1 MTNKKSFFNYLTPE
15 QIQKK
20 VDFINFYI
28 GSDNNASASLVDPNS
43 NVSEKNMGTLKEEMY
58 KFENIQVSRKI
69 IKDKITEMFGD
80 DLADQ
85 YEEDIESHLLYCH
98 DETLA
103 AFLPYCASVT
113 MYPFLLNG
121 TKCLGGTSKAPKNL
135 QSFCGSFVNLV
146 YQLATNWAGATAT
159 VEFLMYFDYFARKQ
173 YGDNYLAIAK
183 DRIAQEL
190 QGVVYAL
197 NQPAAARGNQSVFW
211 NISVFDKYYFDSIF
225 GGFRFPDGSQPD
237 YDSLSRLQK
246 FFMEWFRE
254 ERKKELLTYPVLTAA
269 VLLDEDKKPKD
280 GDFAWFIAEE
290 MSKGLSFF
298 IYESQSADSLAS
310 CCFDA
315 NQRVL
320 VRNEDGVKLIR
331 IGDFKPMSNLTI
343 FFDGSWVKGSFVK
356 ATPTDKMYRIVTS
369 NKKEVFCTSNHIFPT
384 MDGDK
389 RADEITTDDWLMFN
403 DRAYKEG
410 SGEYKDGFLIGMY
423 LGDGSI
429 YEREK
434 CNSVEVTLS
443 LNEDKVKKCIEYL
456 PGWHLYSSKN
466 NVVFAKTADKNI
478 AEFIKYW
485 VKGSRCNTKELN
497 MDVCNK
503 SLDFRRGIL
512 DGFYATD
519 GGNSNKIYTTSKK
532 LAEQMEA
539 MLTTMGIQTI
549 LDVSDRTNEKVV
561 VRGEEF
567 TRNFPLYCI
576 RWYEPK
582 NKRSMGDV
590 YKITINGTF
599 FKVSEVQEITNYDEP
614 VYCFNMAD
622 GKEPYFTLANGIQ
635 THNCRLRNEL
645 ADNTFSYTLG
655 AGGVSTGSFRVIT
668 INMNRYVQ
676 QYEGKLPFGEL
687 ISRIHKYLAAHR
699 AVIKRYIELGMLP
712 AYTAQFIN
720 FDTQFGTIGINGM
733 LEAME
738 YKGFSP
744 TVDKEA
750 YQQAV
755 SKYLKVIYDLN
766 KADRAV
772 YGFRFNT
779 EHVPAE
785 GLGVKNAQWDKHDG
799 LFVPRDCYNSY
810 FFPVEDDSLTILDKM
825 FLHGKE
831 TTKYLDGGSACHLN
845 IAQLFSKTQA
855 YDLLCV
861 AGKLGVNYWTYNCL
875 VTICN
880 DCGYINVNTE
890 DCCTECGSCDVDYG
904 TRVIGYLKRISSYS
918 KERQLEA
925 ARRFYVK

>member
-69 IKDKITEMFGD
+69 IKDKITEMFGN
-80 DLADQ
+80 DLAEQ

-173 YGDNYLAIAK
+173 YGDNYLSVAK

-237 YDSLSRLQK
+237 YQSLSRLQK
-246 FFMEWFRE
+246 FFMEWFRK

-280 GDFAWFIAEE
+280 GDFAWFLAEE

-298 IYESQSADSLAS
+298 VYESQSADSLAS
-310 CCFDA
+310 C
-315 NQRVL
+315 
-320 VRNEDGVKLIR
+320 
-331 IGDFKPMSNLTI
+331 
-343 FFDGSWVKGSFVK
+343 
-356 ATPTDKMYRIVTS
+356 
-369 NKKEVFCTSNHIFPT
+369 
-384 MDGDK
+384 
-389 RADEITTDDWLMFN
+389 
-403 DRAYKEG
+403 
-410 SGEYKDGFLIGMY
+410 
-423 LGDGSI
+423 
-429 YEREK
+429 
-434 CNSVEVTLS
+434 
-443 LNEDKVKKCIEYL
+443 
-456 PGWHLYSSKN
+456 
-466 NVVFAKTADKNI
+466 
-478 AEFIKYW
+478 
-485 VKGSRCNTKELN
+485 
-497 MDVCNK
+497 
-503 SLDFRRGIL
+503 
-512 DGFYATD
+512 
-519 GGNSNKIYTTSKK
+519 
-532 LAEQMEA
+532 
-539 MLTTMGIQTI
+539 
-549 LDVSDRTNEKVV
+549 
-561 VRGEEF
+561 
-567 TRNFPLYCI
+567 
-576 RWYEPK
+576 
-582 NKRSMGDV
+582 
-590 YKITINGTF
+590 
-599 FKVSEVQEITNYDEP
+599 
-614 VYCFNMAD
+614 
-622 GKEPYFTLANGIQ
+622 
-635 THNCRLRNEL
+635 CRLRNEL

-676 QYEGKLPFGEL
+676 QYEDKLPFGEL

-699 AVIKRYIELGMLP
+699 AVIKHYIELGMLP

-744 TVDKEA
+744 TVDKET
-750 YQQAV
+750 YQEAV
-755 SKYLKVIYDLN
+755 SKYLKAIYDLN
-766 KADRAV
+766 KADMTV

-779 EHVPAE
+779 EFVPAE

-845 IAQLFSKTQA
+845 IAQLFSKIQA

-890 DCCTECGSCDVDYG
+890 DHCTECGSRDVDYG
-904 TRVIGYLKRISSYS
+904 PRVIGYLKRISSYS

-925 ARRFYVK
+925 AKRFYVK

>member
-20 VDFINFYI
+20 VDFVNFYI
-28 GSDNNASASLVDPNS
+28 GATNNASASLVDPNS

-69 IKDKITEMFGD
+69 VKDKIAEMFGE
-80 DLADQ
+80 DLANQ

-135 QSFCGSFVNLV
+135 QSFCGSFINLV

-173 YGDNYLAIAK
+173 YGDNYLSVAK

-211 NISVFDKYYFDSIF
+211 NISVFDKYYFDGIF
-225 GGFRFPDGSQPD
+225 GGFRFPDGTEPD
-237 YDSLSRLQK
+237 YKSLSRLQE
-246 FFMEWFRE
+246 FFMEWFRM

-280 GDFAWFIAEE
+280 KDFAWFLAEE

-298 IYESQSADSLAS
+298 IYESQKADSLSS
-310 CCFDA
+310 CC
-315 NQRVL
+315 RL
-320 VRNEDGVKLIR
+320 
-331 IGDFKPMSNLTI
+331 
-343 FFDGSWVKGSFVK
+343 
-356 ATPTDKMYRIVTS
+356 
-369 NKKEVFCTSNHIFPT
+369 
-384 MDGDK
+384 
-389 RADEITTDDWLMFN
+389 
-403 DRAYKEG
+403 
-410 SGEYKDGFLIGMY
+410 
-423 LGDGSI
+423 
-429 YEREK
+429 
-434 CNSVEVTLS
+434 
-443 LNEDKVKKCIEYL
+443 
-456 PGWHLYSSKN
+456 
-466 NVVFAKTADKNI
+466 
-478 AEFIKYW
+478 
-485 VKGSRCNTKELN
+485 
-497 MDVCNK
+497 K
-503 SLDFRRGIL
+503 S
-512 DGFYATD
+512 
-519 GGNSNKIYTTSKK
+519 
-532 LAEQMEA
+532 
-539 MLTTMGIQTI
+539 
-549 LDVSDRTNEKVV
+549 
-561 VRGEEF
+561 
-567 TRNFPLYCI
+567 
-576 RWYEPK
+576 
-582 NKRSMGDV
+582 
-590 YKITINGTF
+590 
-599 FKVSEVQEITNYDEP
+599 
-614 VYCFNMAD
+614 
-622 GKEPYFTLANGIQ
+622 
-635 THNCRLRNEL
+635 EL

-676 QYEGKLPFGEL
+676 QYEDKLPFGEL
-687 ISRIHKYLAAHR
+687 ICRIHKYLAAHR
-699 AVIKRYIELGMLP
+699 AVIKNYIDLGMLP

-720 FDTQFGTIGINGM
+720 FNTQFGTIGINGM

-738 YKGFSP
+738 YKGLSP
-744 TVDKEA
+744 VKDKES
-750 YQQAV
+750 YQKEV

-766 KADRAV
+766 KADLPV

-799 LFVPRDCYNSY
+799 LFVPRECYNSY

-825 FLHGKE
+825 FLHGRE

-890 DCCTECGSCDVDYG
+890 DHCTECGSRDVDYG

-925 ARRFYVK
+925 SKRFYVK

>member
-69 IKDKITEMFGD
+69 IKDKITEMFGK
-80 DLADQ
+80 DLAEQ

-173 YGDNYLAIAK
+173 YGDNYLAVAK

-211 NISVFDKYYFDSIF
+211 NISVFDKYYFDGIF

-246 FFMEWFRE
+246 FFMEWFRM

-280 GDFAWFIAEE
+280 GDFAWFLAEE

-298 IYESQSADSLAS
+298 IYESQKADSLSS
-310 CCFDA
+310 CC
-315 NQRVL
+315 RL
-320 VRNEDGVKLIR
+320 
-331 IGDFKPMSNLTI
+331 
-343 FFDGSWVKGSFVK
+343 
-356 ATPTDKMYRIVTS
+356 
-369 NKKEVFCTSNHIFPT
+369 
-384 MDGDK
+384 
-389 RADEITTDDWLMFN
+389 
-403 DRAYKEG
+403 
-410 SGEYKDGFLIGMY
+410 
-423 LGDGSI
+423 
-429 YEREK
+429 
-434 CNSVEVTLS
+434 
-443 LNEDKVKKCIEYL
+443 
-456 PGWHLYSSKN
+456 
-466 NVVFAKTADKNI
+466 
-478 AEFIKYW
+478 
-485 VKGSRCNTKELN
+485 
-497 MDVCNK
+497 K
-503 SLDFRRGIL
+503 S
-512 DGFYATD
+512 
-519 GGNSNKIYTTSKK
+519 
-532 LAEQMEA
+532 
-539 MLTTMGIQTI
+539 
-549 LDVSDRTNEKVV
+549 
-561 VRGEEF
+561 
-567 TRNFPLYCI
+567 
-576 RWYEPK
+576 
-582 NKRSMGDV
+582 
-590 YKITINGTF
+590 
-599 FKVSEVQEITNYDEP
+599 
-614 VYCFNMAD
+614 
-622 GKEPYFTLANGIQ
+622 
-635 THNCRLRNEL
+635 EL

-676 QYEGKLPFGEL
+676 QYEDKLPFGEL

-699 AVIKRYIELGMLP
+699 AVIKHYIELGMLP

-744 TVDKEA
+744 TVDKET
-750 YQQAV
+750 YQKAV
-755 SKYLKVIYDLN
+755 SKYLKAIYDLN
-766 KADRAV
+766 KADMVV

-779 EHVPAE
+779 EFVPAE

-855 YDLLCV
+855 CDLLCV

-890 DCCTECGSCDVDYG
+890 DHCTECGSRDVDYG

-925 ARRFYVK
+925 AKRFYVK

>member
-1 MTNKKSFFNYLTPE
+1 MANKKSFFNYLTPE

-28 GSDNNASASLVDPNS
+28 GATNNASASLVDPNS

-69 IKDKITEMFGD
+69 IKDKITEMFGKG
-80 DLADQ
+80 LAEQ

-173 YGDNYLAIAK
+173 YGDNYLAVAR

-225 GGFRFPDGSQPD
+225 GGFRFPDGTQPD
-237 YDSLSRLQK
+237 YKSLSRLQK
-246 FFMEWFRE
+246 FFMEWFRK

-280 GDFAWFIAEE
+280 GDFAWFLAEE

-310 CCFDA
+310 C
-315 NQRVL
+315 
-320 VRNEDGVKLIR
+320 
-331 IGDFKPMSNLTI
+331 
-343 FFDGSWVKGSFVK
+343 
-356 ATPTDKMYRIVTS
+356 
-369 NKKEVFCTSNHIFPT
+369 
-384 MDGDK
+384 
-389 RADEITTDDWLMFN
+389 
-403 DRAYKEG
+403 
-410 SGEYKDGFLIGMY
+410 
-423 LGDGSI
+423 
-429 YEREK
+429 
-434 CNSVEVTLS
+434 
-443 LNEDKVKKCIEYL
+443 
-456 PGWHLYSSKN
+456 
-466 NVVFAKTADKNI
+466 
-478 AEFIKYW
+478 
-485 VKGSRCNTKELN
+485 
-497 MDVCNK
+497 
-503 SLDFRRGIL
+503 
-512 DGFYATD
+512 
-519 GGNSNKIYTTSKK
+519 
-532 LAEQMEA
+532 
-539 MLTTMGIQTI
+539 
-549 LDVSDRTNEKVV
+549 
-561 VRGEEF
+561 
-567 TRNFPLYCI
+567 
-576 RWYEPK
+576 
-582 NKRSMGDV
+582 
-590 YKITINGTF
+590 
-599 FKVSEVQEITNYDEP
+599 
-614 VYCFNMAD
+614 
-622 GKEPYFTLANGIQ
+622 
-635 THNCRLRNEL
+635 CRLRNEL

-676 QYEGKLPFGEL
+676 RYEDKLPFGDL
-687 ISRIHKYLAAHR
+687 VHRIHKYLAAHR
-699 AVIKRYIELGMLP
+699 AVIKHYIELGMLP

-720 FDTQFGTIGINGM
+720 FDTQFGTLGINGM

-744 TVDKEA
+744 VADKEA
-750 YQQAV
+750 YQKEV
-755 SKYLKVIYDLN
+755 SKYLKMLYDID
-766 KADRAV
+766 KEDKAV
-772 YGFRFNT
+772 YGFRFNV
-779 EHVPAE
+779 EQVPAE

-810 FFPVEDDSLTILDKM
+810 FFPVEDDSLTILDKL

-890 DCCTECGSCDVDYG
+890 DHCTECGSCDVDYG

-925 ARRFYVK
+925 AKRFYVK